1 MKKILILGTLL
12 YAGLGLA
19 HTCHI
24 SLYDPA
30 DRPYLNFY
38 SSNDKD
44 CKAAAQRC
52 YTAISQYRLNP
63 YQYKC
68 YTISMT
74 EDRPQTPTRP
84 DTNTTNPNP
93 NTNTNTSTNTNTNTS
108 SIPKPSGE
116 ARRDVETGETVLHK
130 GSRWIVTDRMD
141 QNLSLKPVGG
151 KDKDI
156 ISNIPRREVAITR
169 GCQKEICTKSSVIE
183 LASKSYLSVEGI
195 DMDGRYIT
203 QAIGS
208 DKLNAPLDYRAL
220 ARTSG
225 CVTSTNV
232 GVCAGNTVIARNNIY
247 YKVAGIQPDDR
258 VVLESEDNDRKLYFD
273 VDPRSLTVTR

>member
-38 SSNDKD
+38 SSNDHN
-44 CKAAAQRC
+44 CQAAAQRC
-52 YTAISQYRLNP
+52 YTAVSQYRLNP

-74 EDRPQTPTRP
+74 EDARPNPTR
-84 DTNTTNPNP
+84 TNT
-93 NTNTNTSTNTNTNTS
+93 NTTNTSTNTNTNTNTT

-116 ARRDVETGETVLHK
+116 ARRDIDSGETVLYK
-130 GSRWIVTDRMD
+130 GGRWIVTEKLA
-141 QNLSLKPVGG
+141 QGFSLKPEGG

-156 ISNIPRREVAITR
+156 VNSISREELGITR
-169 GCQKEICTKSSVIE
+169 GCQKEICTKTSVIE
-183 LASKSYLSVEGI
+183 MATKSYLSVEGI
-195 DMDGRYIT
+195 DFEGRYLT
-203 QAIGS
+203 QGIGS
-208 DKLNAPLDYRAL
+208 DKLNAPLDFRAL
-220 ARTSG
+220 ARTTG
-225 CVTSTNV
+225 CVSTSDV
-232 GVCAGNTVIARNNIY
+232 GICAGNTVIARNNIY
-247 YKVAGIQPDDR
+247 YKVVGIQPDNR
-258 VVLESEDNDRKLYFD
+258 VVLESEDNSRNLYFD
-273 VDPRSLTVTR
+273 VQPNTLTVTR

>member
-1 MKKILILGTLL
+1 MKNFLILGALL
-12 YAGLGLA
+12 YSGLSFA

-30 DRPYLNFY
+30 NRPYLNFY
-38 SSNDKD
+38 SSNDQD

-68 YTISMT
+68 YTIKMV
-74 EDRPQTPTRP
+74 DDQRPTPQGP
-84 DTNTTNPNP
+84 TTNPNP
-93 NTNTNTSTNTNTNTS
+93 NPNRDPNPGSNTND
-108 SIPKPSGE
+108 IPEPSGE
-116 ARRDVETGETVLHK
+116 ARRDIDTGETVIYK
-130 GSRWIVTDRMD
+130 ATRWIVTDRLN
-141 QNLSLKPVGG
+141 QTLSLKPEGG
-151 KDKDI
+151 KEKDI
-156 ISNIPRREVAITR
+156 VTNIPRRDVAITR

-183 LASKSYLSVEGI
+183 MATKSYLSVEGI
-195 DMDGRYIT
+195 DVDGRYIT

-225 CVTSTNV
+225 CVTSASV

-258 VVLESEDNDRKLYFD
+258 VVLETEDNSRKLHFD
-273 VDPRSLTVTR
+273 VDPRTLTVTR

>member
-1 MKKILILGTLL
+1 MKQFLILGTLL
-12 YAGLGLA
+12 YAGLGFA

-63 YQYKC
+63 YHYKC

-74 EDRPQTPTRP
+74 EDPRTTPPEPEKPREEP
-84 DTNTTNPNP
+84 KPE
-93 NTNTNTSTNTNTNTS
+93 
-108 SIPKPSGE
+108 IPKPSGE
-116 ARRDVETGETVLHK
+116 ARRDVETGETVLFN
-130 GSRWIVTDRMD
+130 GNRWIVTEAG
-141 QNLSLKPVGG
+141 QGLSLKPEGG

-156 ISNIPRREVAITR
+156 VRNIARREVAITR

-183 LASKSYLSVEGI
+183 MSSKSYLSVEGI
-195 DMDGRYIT
+195 DFEGRYIT
-203 QAIGS
+203 QSIGS
-208 DKLNAPLDYRAL
+208 TKLNSPLEYSAL

-232 GVCAGNTVIARNNIY
+232 GVCAGNTVIARNNTY
-247 YKVAGIQPDDR
+247 YKVAGIQPNDK

-273 VDPRSLTVTR
+273 VDPRTLTVTR